1 MDHKFFPLLHVLK
14 DHDEP
19 QQLIHV
25 SIRYIYSYKK
35 INRNAINIFTNG
47 KIDNL
52 SV

>member
-25 SIRYIYSYKK
+25 SIIYIYIYIYIKRKHYKYIYK
-35 INRNAINIFTNG
+35 RQDT
-47 KIDNL
+47 
-52 SV
+52 

>member
-1 MDHKFFPLLHVLK
+1 MDHKFFPPLHVLK

-35 INRNAINIFTNG
+35 PKRYKYFY
-47 KIDNL
+47 KWQDR
-52 SV
+52 

>member
-35 INRNAINIFTNG
+35 KPKRYKYFY
-47 KIDNL
+47 KWQDR
-52 SV
+52 